1 MKKFITIL
9 SIIVLIMLCFS
20 NYVLADSITGSMKN
34 KWNKENQD
42 TRIMKTMGGK
52 ILNIVQIV
60 GVAVA
65 VIMLSVLGI
74 KYMFASTNDK
84 ANIKEKLMAYV
95 TKFDLELG
103 GFGNGREDD
112 FLEIVAD
119 LFIHEYKEYVGN
131 DFVEKCRFLM
141 HETDEGNKYCYLKYE
156 KKFDDLSESER
167 DTVMKKVINEC
178 ISQMQRV

>member
-20 NYVLADSITGSMKN
+20 NYVLADNITGSMKN
-34 KWNKENQD
+34 QWNKENQD
-42 TRIMKTMGGK
+42 TRIKKTMGGK

-84 ANIKEKLMAYV
+84 ATIKEKLMAYV
-95 TKFDLELG
+95 IGAFIL
-103 GFGNGREDD
+103 FGISTAIG
-112 FLEIVAD
+112 IIK
-119 LFIHEYKEYVGN
+119 LFV
-131 DFVEKCRFLM
+131 D
-141 HETDEGNKYCYLKYE
+141 
-156 KKFDDLSESER
+156 SW
-167 DTVMKKVINEC
+167 
-178 ISQMQRV
+178 

>member
-1 MKKFITIL
+1 
-9 SIIVLIMLCFS
+9 MLCFS
-20 NYVLADSITGSMKN
+20 NYVLADSITGSMKD

-84 ANIKEKLMAYV
+84 ATIK
-95 TKFDLELG
+95 
-103 GFGNGREDD
+103 
-112 FLEIVAD
+112 
-119 LFIHEYKEYVGN
+119 
-131 DFVEKCRFLM
+131 
-141 HETDEGNKYCYLKYE
+141 
-156 KKFDDLSESER
+156 
-167 DTVMKKVINEC
+167 
-178 ISQMQRV
+178 

>member
-20 NYVLADSITGSMKN
+20 NYVLADNITGSMKN
-34 KWNKENQD
+34 QWNEENQD

-84 ANIKEKLMAYV
+84 ATIKEKLMAYV
-95 TKFDLELG
+95 IGALIL
-103 GFGNGREDD
+103 FGMSTAIGIIK
-112 FLEIVAD
+112 L
-119 LFIHEYKEYVGN
+119 
-131 DFVEKCRFLM
+131 FVE
-141 HETDEGNKYCYLKYE
+141 
-156 KKFDDLSESER
+156 SW
-167 DTVMKKVINEC
+167 
-178 ISQMQRV
+178 

>member
-1 MKKFITIL
+1 
-9 SIIVLIMLCFS
+9 MLCFS

-34 KWNKENQD
+34 QWNKENQD

-84 ANIKEKLMAYV
+84 ATIKEKLMAYV
-95 TKFDLELG
+95 IGAVLL
-103 GFGNGREDD
+103 FGASMLIGVIRN
-112 FLEIVAD
+112 
-119 LFIHEYKEYVGN
+119 FI
-131 DFVEKCRFLM
+131 
-141 HETDEGNKYCYLKYE
+141 
-156 KKFDDLSESER
+156 S
-167 DTVMKKVINEC
+167 
-178 ISQMQRV
+178 